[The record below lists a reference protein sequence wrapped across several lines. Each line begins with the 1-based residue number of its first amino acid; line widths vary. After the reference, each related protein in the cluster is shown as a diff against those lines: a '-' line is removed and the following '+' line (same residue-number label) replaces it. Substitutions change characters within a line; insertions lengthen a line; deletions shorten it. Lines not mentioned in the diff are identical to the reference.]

1 MATKHM
7 KKFLTSFVTGE
18 MQIKTS
24 VKYHH
29 TLIRMTKIKIY
40 WRYQELAKIW
50 SNQLEP
56 SYITDSKE
64 NDKDSWENFLPF
76 SYKVKR
82 TFITQVQNPTP
93 EYLFK
98 TNNVKASMSILTVAL
113 S

>member
-1 MATKHM
+1 M
-7 KKFLTSFVTGE
+7 
-18 MQIKTS
+18 
-24 VKYHH
+24 
-29 TLIRMTKIKIY
+29 
-40 WRYQELAKIW
+40 
-50 SNQLEP
+50 
-56 SYITDSKE
+56 TDSKE